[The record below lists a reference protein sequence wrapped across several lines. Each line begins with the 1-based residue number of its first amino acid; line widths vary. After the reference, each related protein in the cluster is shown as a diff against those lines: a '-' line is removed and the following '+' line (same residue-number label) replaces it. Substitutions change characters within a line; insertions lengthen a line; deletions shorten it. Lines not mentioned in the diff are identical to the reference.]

1 MERLRK
7 SKSKE
12 NQVLIWV
19 IKMSNL
25 YFHYPFCKQACHYC
39 NFHFST
45 SLKNKVNLWDAMKRE
60 LILRSKEISLPIES
74 IYFGGGSPSL
84 LRPKDIED
92 LIQLIKLHFKLKE
105 HFEVTLEV
113 NPDDVTSAYLS
124 GLKKAGINRLSL
136 GVQSFNDNDLLL
148 MNRAHNS
155 SQSLNALE
163 LISKTFTNYS
173 LDLIYG
179 MPYSSLKQW
188 EENLETALGFNPPH
202 ISSYALTVEEKTALH
217 HKVKKGDIILLSEE
231 EVENQYQLMVQK
243 LESLG
248 YVNYE
253 FSNFGKPDFF
263 SVNNQNYWNGKS
275 YLGIGPAAHSFD
287 GTNIR
292 KWNVSNNQLYL
303 NSINKGKL
311 PFEEEQLTLKDRY
324 NEYLMTGLRTISGIS
339 LLHVQETFGKRY
351 ALYLEEQASR
361 HLSEQYFFWDG
372 DHLKV
377 SARAKFLT
385 DGLASDLFMV

>member
-1 MERLRK
+1 
-7 SKSKE
+7 
-12 NQVLIWV
+12 
-19 IKMSNL
+19 MSNL

-45 SLKNKVNLWDAMKRE
+45 NSKNKDTLWETMKKE
-60 LILRSKEISLPIES
+60 LVLRSKEISEPIES

-84 LRPKDIED
+84 LSPKAIGD
-92 LIQLIKLHFKLKE
+92 LIKLIKLHLKLE
-105 HFEVTLEV
+105 DHLEVTLEV
-113 NPDDVTSAYLS
+113 NPDDVTADYLS

-136 GVQSFNDNDLLL
+136 GVQSFIDKDLVL
-148 MNRAHNS
+148 MNRAHNN

-179 MPYSSLKQW
+179 MPDSSLAEW

-217 HKVKKGDIILLSEE
+217 HKVKKGDIILLPEE

-248 YVNYE
+248 YINYE
-253 FSNFGKPDFF
+253 FSNFGKPEFF
-263 SVNNQNYWNGKS
+263 SVNNQNYWQGKP
-275 YLGIGPAAHSFD
+275 YIGIGPAAHSFD
-287 GTNIR
+287 GKNIR
-292 KWNVSNNQLYL
+292 KWNVSNNQLYI
-303 NSINKGKL
+303 NSIKEGKL
-311 PFEEEQLTLKDRY
+311 PFKEEQLTLKDRY
-324 NEYLMTGLRTISGIS
+324 NEYLMTGLRTTHGIS
-339 LLHVQETFGKRY
+339 LLYVQENFGNRY
-351 ALYLEEQASR
+351 GMYLEEQAAR
-361 HLSEQYFFWDG
+361 HLSENFFFWDG

-377 SARAKFLT
+377 SAKAKFLT

>member
-1 MERLRK
+1 
-7 SKSKE
+7 
-12 NQVLIWV
+12 
-19 IKMSNL
+19 MSNL

-39 NFHFST
+39 NYHFST
-45 SLKNKVNLWDAMKRE
+45 NSKNKDTLWDAMKKE
-60 LILRSKEISLPIES
+60 LILREKEISLPIES

-84 LRPKDIED
+84 LRPKEIKD
-92 LIQLIKLHFKLKE
+92 LIQLIKFHFKLKE
-105 HFEVTLEV
+105 HFEVTVEV

-136 GVQSFNDNDLLL
+136 GIQSFNDKDLLL

-155 SQSLNALE
+155 TQSLNALE

-179 MPYSSLKQW
+179 MPYSSLAEW

-202 ISSYALTVEEKTALH
+202 ISAYALTVEEKTALYH
-217 HKVKKGDIILLSEE
+217 NIKKGEVVLLSEE
-231 EVENQYQLMVQK
+231 AVEKQYQLMVQK

-248 YVNYE
+248 YINYE
-253 FSNFGKPDFF
+253 FSNFGKPEFF
-263 SVNNQNYWNGKS
+263 SVNNQNYWQGKP
-275 YLGIGPAAHSFD
+275 YIGIGPAAHSFD

-292 KWNVSNNQLYL
+292 KWNVSNNQLYI
-303 NSINKGKL
+303 NSIKEGKL
-311 PFEEEQLTLKDRY
+311 PFEEEELTVKDRY
-324 NEYLMTGLRTISGIS
+324 NEYLMTGLRTTHGIS

-377 SARAKFLT
+377 SAKAKFLT

>member
-1 MERLRK
+1 
-7 SKSKE
+7 
-12 NQVLIWV
+12 
-19 IKMSNL
+19 MSNL

-45 SLKNKVNLWDAMKRE
+45 NSKNKDTLWETMKKE
-60 LILRSKEISLPIES
+60 LVLRSKEISEPIES

-84 LRPKDIED
+84 LRPKEIED
-92 LIQLIKLHFKLKE
+92 LIKLIKLYSKLE
-105 HFEVTLEV
+105 DHLEVTLEV
-113 NPDDVTSAYLS
+113 NPDDVTVDYLS

-136 GVQSFNDNDLLL
+136 GVQSFIDKDLVL

-163 LISKTFTNYS
+163 IISKTFTNYS

-179 MPYSSLKQW
+179 IPYSSLAEW

-202 ISSYALTVEEKTALH
+202 ISAYALTVEEKTALYH
-217 HKVKKGDIILLSEE
+217 NVKKGEVVPLSEE
-231 EVENQYQLMVQK
+231 KVEKQYQLMVRK
-243 LESLG
+243 LEDLG
-248 YVNYE
+248 YINYE

-263 SVNNQNYWNGKS
+263 SLNNQNYWNGKS

-287 GTNIR
+287 GINIR

-303 NSINKGKL
+303 NSIKKGKL
-311 PFEEEQLTLKDRY
+311 PFEEEELTLKDRF
-324 NEYLMTGLRTISGIS
+324 NEYLMTGLRTTHGIS
-339 LLHVQETFGKRY
+339 LLHVKETFGKHY